1 MESTPAPWGDAGASS
16 TERDQRRTGWPCEGP
31 ASPGLLQHPRAGQAA
46 EGKGLGVAHRV
57 LSSPGS
63 LSCPSCDRPEGLRF
77 GGHAAGQ
84 VFGQMASGQAGEA

>member
-16 TERDQRRTGWPCEGP
+16 TERDQRRTGWHWEGP

-46 EGKGLGVAHRV
+46 EGKRLGAAHGV
-57 LSSPGS
+57 LASLGS
-63 LSCPSCDRPEGLRF
+63 LSCPSCDKPEGLQF
-77 GGHAAGQ
+77 GGQAAGQ